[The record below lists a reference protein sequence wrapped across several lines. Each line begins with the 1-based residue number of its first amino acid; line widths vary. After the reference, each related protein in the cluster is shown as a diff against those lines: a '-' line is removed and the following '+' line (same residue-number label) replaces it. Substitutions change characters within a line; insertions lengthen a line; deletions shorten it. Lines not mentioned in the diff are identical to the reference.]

1 MAPQGFWSIGRVSA
15 LINGNHEIL
24 DPLSR
29 WGAVDPS
36 STLTYAAQCSLI
48 DLLRRQH
55 STDPHPS
62 LNVTYEQA
70 VSRATVFL
78 SVAYESN
85 YFELLDGIDRHMQE
99 HPELDRR
106 STYFWFSAF
115 VNDQWRAFERDF
127 DWWSTTFS
135 EAVEE
140 IGYTL
145 CFFSSW

>member
-1 MAPQGFWSIGRVSA
+1 MIAVV
-15 LINGNHEIL
+15 NGHYEML

-29 WGAVDPS
+29 WGAADPS

-55 STDPHPS
+55 STDPHP
-62 LNVTYEQA
+62 LLDVTYEQA

-85 YFELLDGIDRHMQE
+85 YFELLDGIRRHMQE

-106 STYFWFSAF
+106 STYLWFSAF

-127 DWWSTTFS
+127 DWWSTTFR

-140 IGYTL
+140 IGHTL

>member
-1 MAPQGFWSIGRVSA
+1 MIAVV
-15 LINGNHEIL
+15 NGHYEML
-24 DPLSR
+24 DPASR

-36 STLTYAAQCSLI
+36 STLTYAAQCSII

-55 STDPHPS
+55 STDPHPL
-62 LNVTYEQA
+62 LNVTYKEA

-99 HPELDRR
+99 HPELEGR

-115 VNDQWRAFERDF
+115 VNDQWRALERDF
-127 DWWSTTFS
+127 DWWSTMFS